1 MNNRSLDRLVSPLC
15 VLFASVLCQRGRLLL
30 FLFGVLFV
38 VVLFVL
44 HVCVSISRFLIFLLD
59 VGFILRIRTAAI
71 HLHRVVASLLLDLFI
86 LVIALLFRH
95 LARGIRRGKVE
106 LARLSL
112 RSSPFVNLCK
122 VFSKEVT
129 LHGHSAQRHGERH
142 AIFWRQLFHGCLLLQ
157 FLHRSK
163 RLGANPGVDTVLVI
177 LNHVIRAILP
187 VQLPDVVQTQNRRCP
202 PSSRLWRLF
211 RVFGVD
217 GIRSTLRHAQA
228 RHHEIAK
235 KRRFG
240 GADVV
245 GKESLGVSLE
255 RTPRNVKHLGKD
267 LGEIPKRE
275 HFGLQPRTDARV
287 LWKYR

>member
-15 VLFASVLCQRGRLLL
+15 VLFTSVLSQRGRLLL
-30 FLFGVLFV
+30 FLFV
-38 VVLFVL
+38 VVILFIL
-44 HVCVSISRFLIFLLD
+44 HVCVSILRFLIFLLD
-59 VGFILRIRTAAI
+59 VGFILLIHTAAI

-95 LARGIRRGKVE
+95 LARGIRRSKVE

-112 RSSPFVNLCK
+112 RPSPLVNLGK
-122 VFSKEVT
+122 VLSKEIA
-129 LHGHSAQRHGERH
+129 LHGHRAQRHGERH
-142 AIFWRQLFHGCLLLQ
+142 AIFRRQLFHGCLLLQ

-187 VQLPDVVQTQNRRCP
+187 VQLSDVVQTQNRRCP

-217 GIRSTLRHAQA
+217 GIRSTLRQA
-228 RHHEIAK
+228 
-235 KRRFG
+235 
-240 GADVV
+240 
-245 GKESLGVSLE
+245 
-255 RTPRNVKHLGKD
+255 
-267 LGEIPKRE
+267 
-275 HFGLQPRTDARV
+275 
-287 LWKYR
+287 